1 MKFVPTNFIG
11 FFLFLEYLATMI
23 RMGLTEFLIVY
34 FTLFIEKAGYFGVFV
49 LMTMES
55 MIFPVPSEAVMPFT
69 GFLWFQGKMTFI
81 AIFFAST
88 IGSIVGS
95 LLSYYIGKYGGK
107 PFINKFG
114 KYLLLNEHHL
124 TQTEQFF
131 QKYGEK
137 TIFISRFIPIVR
149 HLISLPAGVGKM
161 NIYKFSLFTVAGA
174 SIWNAFLAYLGYQL
188 GSRWEIIRKYSEV
201 LDIIVIA
208 CIVLAAG
215 YFVFK
220 ARKKLSF
227 RNIN

>member
-1 MKFVPTNFIG
+1 M
-11 FFLFLEYLATMI
+11 A

-34 FTLFIEKAGYFGVFV
+34 FTLFIEKAGYLGVFV

-55 MIFPVPSEAVMPFT
+55 MVFPVPSEAVMPFT
-69 GFLWFQGKMTFI
+69 GFLWFQGKMAFV

-95 LLSYYIGKYGGK
+95 LFSYYIGKYGGK

-161 NIYKFSLFTVAGA
+161 NIYKFSLYTVAGA

-201 LDIIVIA
+201 LDIIVIT

-215 YFVFK
+215 YFIFK

-227 RNIN
+227 RKLK

>member
-1 MKFVPTNFIG
+1 M
-11 FFLFLEYLATMI
+11 AC
-23 RMGLTEFLIVY
+23 MGLTEFLIVY

-49 LMTMES
+49 LMIMES
-55 MIFPVPSEAVMPFT
+55 MVFPVPSEAVMPFA
-69 GFLWFQGKMTFI
+69 GFLWFEGKMTFL

-88 IGSIVGS
+88 IGSIIGS
-95 LLSYYIGKYGGK
+95 LLSYNIGKYGGK

-161 NIYKFSLFTVAGA
+161 NIYKFSLYTVVGAG
-174 SIWNAFLAYLGYQL
+174 IWNAFLAYLGYQL
-188 GSRWEIIRKYSEV
+188 GSRWEVIRKYSEI
-201 LDIIVIA
+201 LDIVVIF
-208 CIVLAAG
+208 CIVFAVG
-215 YFVFK
+215 YIVFK
-220 ARKKLSF
+220 TRKKLSL
-227 RNIN
+227 RK